1 SDESDRLQLQLVGD
15 DLWRIVMRRRT
26 ELALAEAKESAES
39 ANRSKS
45 AFLANMSHEIR
56 TPMNAIIGLGHLLER
71 EVTDPKP
78 RAQVGKVMDAAQHLL
93 SIINDILDLSKIEA
107 GQLTLEETGFS
118 AVALIQHAFSILGER
133 ASAKGLTLEQ
143 SIDPHIPAVLYGD
156 AHRLGQILLNYL
168 GNAIKFPER
177 GTIRVS
183 ARVREEEGRRL
194 LLVLE
199 VSDEGI
205 GLTPGQCERLFKPF
219 TQGDDSTTRRY
230 GGTGLGLVICKR
242 LAELMGGEVGVES
255 VPGQGSRFR
264 VEVPLRY
271 DKGPPA
277 THADVDSPNHRS
289 SGDLEERLARRY
301 HGVRLLVVEDE
312 PLNAEVACELL
323 RRLGLVMDVAEN
335 GQEAVNLVR
344 ERDYALVLMD
354 VQMPVMD
361 GLRATEAIRR
371 LPGRETLP
379 ILAMTAN
386 AFEED
391 RQACLDAGMNDHIGK
406 PVQPERLYSALLRW
420 LPPMP
425 MVPGADATASRV
437 DEVALSGALAMI
449 PGLDITAGLRAVGS
463 DQTGYRRVLD
473 LFARAHGD
481 VAAVLRRRLA
491 AGELGEVE
499 RLAQTLKRLSTTLG
513 ATDLGARAGE
523 LAERVRT
530 GASTSDLEADI
541 VALEAVLTPL
551 LEGIRSVSS
560 PGASAT
566 PDLDWSQ
573 APIVLARLETLLA
586 EDNTR
591 AKDLLLESAPLID
604 AVLGTQA
611 ARFRSQVENFDFE
624 QALDTLRLVLGTR
637 DG

>member
-1 SDESDRLQLQLVGD
+1 VLVRHLGVPIKEGGQVRMLIGVGNKPIDYDESDRQQLQLVGD

-78 RAQVGKVMDAAQHLL
+78 RAQVSKIMDAARHLL

-107 GQLTLEETGFS
+107 GQLTLEETAFS
-118 AVALIQHAFSILGER
+118 PVALIQHAFSILGER
-133 ASAKGLTLEQ
+133 ASGKGLTLEQ
-143 SIDPHIPAVLYGD
+143 SIDPRIPAVLYGD
-156 AHRLGQILLNYL
+156 SHRLGQILLNYL
-168 GNAIKFPER
+168 GNAIKFSER

-183 ARVREEEGRRL
+183 ARAREDEGRRL
-194 LLVLE
+194 LLCLE
-199 VSDEGI
+199 VADEGI
-205 GLTPGQCERLFKPF
+205 GLTPSQCERLFKPF

-271 DKGPPA
+271 EKGSIPGDTDRAYPR
-277 THADVDSPNHRS
+277 P
-289 SGDLEERLARRY
+289 SGDLESRLARRY
-301 HGVRLLVVEDE
+301 RGVRLLLVEDD

-323 RRLGLVMDVAEN
+323 RGLGLVVDIAGN
-335 GQEAVNLVR
+335 GQEAVEMVR
-344 ERDYALVLMD
+344 ECDYALVLMD

-361 GLRATEAIRR
+361 GLAATGAIRR

-425 MVPGADATASRV
+425 GEPGAGEYSTMSRA
-437 DEVALSGALAMI
+437 DEVASSGELATI
-449 PGLDITAGLRAVGS
+449 PGLDVAAGLRAVGS
-463 DQTGYRRVLD
+463 DHAGYRRVID

-491 AGELGEVE
+491 AGDLSEVE
-499 RLAQTLKRLSTTLG
+499 RLARTLKRLSTTLG
-513 ATDLGARAGE
+513 ATDLGARASE
-523 LAERVRT
+523 LAERVES
-530 GASTSDLEADI
+530 GASPSSLEAGI
-541 VALEAVLTPL
+541 AALEAVLNPL
-551 LEGIRSVSS
+551 LEGIRAVSE
-560 PGASAT
+560 PA
-566 PDLDWSQ
+566 
-573 APIVLARLETLLA
+573 A
-586 EDNTR
+586 ERDPR
-591 AKDLLLESAPLID
+591 P
-604 AVLGTQA
+604 
-611 ARFRSQVENFDFE
+611 
-624 QALDTLRLVLGTR
+624 RLVTGADRPCPARDAFGRGQYARQRPLG
-637 DG
+637 